1 MKNSIKILSLLLIVM
16 FISSCA
22 DVVNVQDCM
31 NVVKVGF
38 WKGLWHGMIVPFS
51 FIFSLFDDNVAIYAI
66 NNNGHWYDLGFALGV
81 GAFAGG
87 SSSGVKVVRSR

>member
-1 MKNSIKILSLLLIVM
+1 MKNSIKILGLLLIVM

-22 DVVNVQDCM
+22 DNINVHDCL
-31 NVVKVGF
+31 NAPVVGF
-38 WKGLWHGMIVPFS
+38 WHGLWHGMIVPFS
-51 FIFSLFDDNVAIYAI
+51 FIFSLFDDSVAIYAI

-87 SSSGVKVVRSR
+87 SSSGVKVVKNR